1 MPLDTTAAEAMVDED
16 LSEPDDTVKLL
27 PSDES
32 SLTGPPQTPPHD
44 SDQSY
49 DEATSGGARTPP
61 PVVIEAAVSE
71 IGKLQEQEVDPPLT
85 KRSQSQKR
93 RLFRSYL
100 TASFCRI
107 ICDEGHRLKTIYSRQ
122 HQSVALLNLD
132 STWCITVTPMWNRA
146 LDYCGYLA
154 LLWKKKF
161 ALPVDSTAKYPPGTD
176 PSPATMTDP
185 LDPYIWWSAYG
196 KLTLEGQPYYLLD
209 PRGLVV
215 LARRGKLSAVNG
227 FLALPVVLR
236 LSSLMREA
244 GNQIIGPNGTTV
256 VIGDDIPRLHVSTVK
271 LRNTRFTQGIHNRV
285 LTFSSSPSMALQVIP
300 QPQMLRRLHRRT
312 IPQS

>member
-1 MPLDTTAAEAMVDED
+1 MLRCDSGRSVTPESGTPTSGTITLSKEPTAYQVDEDGNPTNRCSKPTRKEFDPMPLDTTAAKAMVNED

-32 SLTGPPQTPPHD
+32 SLTGPPQTPP
-44 SDQSY
+44 
-49 DEATSGGARTPP
+49 
-61 PVVIEAAVSE
+61 
-71 IGKLQEQEVDPPLT
+71 PLT
-85 KRSQSQKR
+85 
-93 RLFRSYL
+93 
-100 TASFCRI
+100 TATNPMMK
-107 ICDEGHRLKTIYSRQ
+107 LPLA

-154 LLWKKKF
+154 FLWKKKF
-161 ALPVDSTAKYPPGTD
+161 ALPADSTAKYPPGTD

-185 LDPYIWWSAYG
+185 LDPYIRWSAY
-196 KLTLEGQPYYLLD
+196 
-209 PRGLVV
+209 GLVV

-271 LRNTRFTQGIHNRV
+271 LRNTCFTQGIHNRV
-285 LTFSSSPSMALQVIP
+285 LTLSLSPSMALQVIP